1 MATACRIA
9 ARFHT
14 YHANVRV
21 HMCNTNVYKN
31 NSGHLIGIEYSLVL
45 MTTLFKQVE
54 DLIGQSCTHGSPCYP
69 LVEVIADIVP
79 FAGKALNG
87 IINIPLWEIQFK
99 SGCFTV
105 LKEQSLHNLRDTGSC
120 SYRRAGGFD
129 AYEEIRIL
137 QF

>member
-1 MATACRIA
+1 MTKEI
-9 ARFHT
+9 
-14 YHANVRV
+14 VE
-21 HMCNTNVYKN
+21 
-31 NSGHLIGIEYSLVL
+31 NSSCSLFGLDYSDCL
-45 MTTLFKQVE
+45 MTKLFKQVE
-54 DLIGQSCTHGSPCYP
+54 DLIGQSCTHGSAGYP

-87 IINIPLWEIQFK
+87 IINVHLWEIQFK